1 MKCPPLQQG
10 LSLIEVMISMAIG
23 SVVILGVLSLF
34 TANTETYNALQAQ
47 TRLQEGANFGLN
59 VIARDLQRAGYRGC
73 YSRGDVYVTA
83 ATVPAAFDIRFGLS
97 VHNGNSRRNLDAS
110 ATALDPI

>member
-1 MKCPPLQQG
+1 M
-10 LSLIEVMISMAIG
+10 
-23 SVVILGVLSLF
+23 LSLF

-83 ATVPAAFDIRFGLS
+83 ATVPAALILDLVFRFTMATQTELGLRLLRS
-97 VHNGNSRRNLDAS
+97 
-110 ATALDPI
+110 

>member
-1 MKCPPLQQG
+1 MKRAPLQQG

-47 TRLQEGANFGLN
+47 TRLQEAANFGLN
-59 VIARDLQRAGYRGC
+59 VIARDLQRTREVADNYFQQAAEKHGVCMERSTYRVARC
-73 YSRGDVYVTA
+73 LE
-83 ATVPAAFDIRFGLS
+83 I
-97 VHNGNSRRNLDAS
+97 
-110 ATALDPI
+110 

>member
-34 TANTETYNALQAQ
+34 TANT
-47 TRLQEGANFGLN
+47 
-59 VIARDLQRAGYRGC
+59 
-73 YSRGDVYVTA
+73 
-83 ATVPAAFDIRFGLS
+83 
-97 VHNGNSRRNLDAS
+97 
-110 ATALDPI
+110 